1 MRAFVVAVAAVIVA
15 GCSLENPPRRLAE
28 LDRTYFDRAVQ
39 PVLARRCAFSDCHG
53 TPERFLSLY
62 ARGRHRFP
70 GIDPEDGQPIGIMS
84 PITRE
89 ELDWN
94 YDRAR
99 GFVDPSAPEKSLL
112 LTKPLAEEAGGL
124 YHRAA
129 TLYGENLD
137 VFDDASETD
146 YQVLVRW
153 AFGGAPCEDGTGR
166 DVCEVEAEEVPE

>member
-1 MRAFVVAVAAVIVA
+1 MTRLVAAA
-15 GCSLENPPRRLAE
+15 LLFGGCTLDNPPRDLPE

-53 TPERFLSLY
+53 STKRFLSLY

-70 GIDPEDGQPIGIMS
+70 GIDPASGQPIGIMS

-94 YDRAR
+94 FDRAR
-99 GFVDPSAPEKSLL
+99 GFVDPAEPQKSLL
-112 LTKPLAEEAGGL
+112 LLKPLAQEAGGL

-137 VFDDASETD
+137 VFLDPAEED
-146 YQVLVRW
+146 YATLVRW
-153 AFGGAPCEDGTGR
+153 VFGGGPCEDGTGASI
-166 DVCEVEAEEVPE
+166 CEVPAQEVPTR